1 MKIWQRNDIY
11 NFSDE
16 FNRIEKYIEWCKEW
30 LAYYKIQVI
39 VESKT
44 NWVYNDIVDLQDYN
58 RVKNNINILLQAIQS
73 NLSLLEIR
81 NEVNQNFNEIKAND
95 IEQRLY
101 SIIDRISEEQWRYNR
116 TGLTITGNS
125 MKVGGIS

>member
-11 NFSDE
+11 NIREE

-101 SIIDRISEEQWRYNR
+101 SIIDRISEEQWRYNI

-125 MKVGGIS
+125 MKLGGIS

>member
-1 MKIWQRNDIY
+1 MKIWARNDTY

-16 FNRIEKYIEWCKEW
+16 FNRIESYIEWCKEW
-30 LAYYKIQVI
+30 LAHYEIQVI

-58 RVKNNINILLQAIQS
+58 RVKNNINVLLGAIQS
-73 NLSLLEIR
+73 NMTILELR
-81 NEVNQNFNEIKAND
+81 NEVNQVFNDIRANE

-101 SIIDRISEEQWRYNR
+101 SIIDYVSELQWRYNI

-125 MKVGGIS
+125 MKLGGVN

>member
-39 VESKT
+39 IESKT

-101 SIIDRISEEQWRYNR
+101 SIIDRISEEQWRYNI

-125 MKVGGIS
+125 MKLGGIS

>member
-30 LAYYKIQVI
+30 LKYYNVQVV

-58 RVKNNINILLQAIQS
+58 RVKNNINILLNAINS
-73 NLSLLEIR
+73 NMTMLSIR
-81 NEVNQNFNEIKAND
+81 NELNQSWNEVKANG

-101 SIIDRISEEQWRYNR
+101 SIIDYISELQWRYNI

-125 MKVGGIS
+125 MKIGGVN

>member
-58 RVKNNINILLQAIQS
+58 RVKNNINIILQAIQS

-101 SIIDRISEEQWRYNR
+101 SIIDRISEEQWRYNI

-125 MKVGGIS
+125 MKLGGIS

>member
-1 MKIWQRNDIY
+1 MKIWARNDTY

-16 FNRIEKYIEWCKEW
+16 FNRIESYIEWCKEW
-30 LAYYKIQVI
+30 LAYYEIQVV

-58 RVKNNINILLQAIQS
+58 RVKNNINVLLGAIQS
-73 NLSLLEIR
+73 NMTILELR
-81 NEVNQNFNEIKAND
+81 NEVNQVFNDIRANE

-101 SIIDRISEEQWRYNR
+101 LIIDYVSELQWRYNI

-125 MKVGGIS
+125 MKLGGVN

>member
-1 MKIWQRNDIY
+1 MKIWARNDTY

-16 FNRIEKYIEWCKEW
+16 FNRIESYIEWCKEW
-30 LAYYKIQVI
+30 LAYYEIQVV

-58 RVKNNINILLQAIQS
+58 RVKNNINILLQAIES

-81 NEVNQNFNEIKAND
+81 NQVNQNFNEIKAND

-101 SIIDRISEEQWRYNR
+101 SIIDYISELQWRYNI

-125 MKVGGIS
+125 MKLGGVN

>member
-58 RVKNNINILLQAIQS
+58 RVKNNINLLLQAIQS

-101 SIIDRISEEQWRYNR
+101 SIIDRISEEQWRYNI

-125 MKVGGIS
+125 MKLGGIS

>member
-16 FNRIEKYIEWCKEW
+16 FNRIEKYIESCKEW

-39 VESKT
+39 VEST
-44 NWVYNDIVDLQDYN
+44 TTWVYNDIVDLQDYN

-101 SIIDRISEEQWRYNR
+101 SIIDRISEEQWRYNI

-125 MKVGGIS
+125 MKLGGIS

>member
-39 VESKT
+39 VELTERKSK
-44 NWVYNDIVDLQDYN
+44 DLM
-58 RVKNNINILLQAIQS
+58 
-73 NLSLLEIR
+73 
-81 NEVNQNFNEIKAND
+81 
-95 IEQRLY
+95 
-101 SIIDRISEEQWRYNR
+101 
-116 TGLTITGNS
+116 TI
-125 MKVGGIS
+125 

>member
-30 LAYYKIQVI
+30 LAYYKIQVV

-101 SIIDRISEEQWRYNR
+101 SIIDRISEEQWRYNI

-125 MKVGGIS
+125 MKLGGIS

>member
-16 FNRIEKYIEWCKEW
+16 FNRIEEYIEWCKEW

-101 SIIDRISEEQWRYNR
+101 SIIDRISEEQWRYNI

-125 MKVGGIS
+125 MKLGGIS

>member
-101 SIIDRISEEQWRYNR
+101 SIIDRISEEQWRYNI

-125 MKVGGIS
+125 MKIGGVN

>member
-101 SIIDRISEEQWRYNR
+101 SIIDRISEEQWRYNI

-125 MKVGGIS
+125 MKLGGIS

>member
-16 FNRIEKYIEWCKEW
+16 FNRIEQYIEWCKEW

-101 SIIDRISEEQWRYNR
+101 SIIDRISEEQWRYNI

-125 MKVGGIS
+125 MKLGGIS

>member
-1 MKIWQRNDIY
+1 MKIWARNDIY

-16 FNRIEKYIEWCKEW
+16 FNRIEKYVEWCKEW
-30 LAYYKIQVI
+30 LAYYKIQVV

-58 RVKNNINILLQAIQS
+58 RVKNNINVLLGAIQS
-73 NLSLLEIR
+73 NMTILELR
-81 NEVNQNFNEIKAND
+81 NEVNQVFNDIRANE

-101 SIIDRISEEQWRYNR
+101 SIIDYVSELQWRYNI

-125 MKVGGIS
+125 MKLGGVN

>member
-1 MKIWQRNDIY
+1 MKIWANNDIY

-16 FNRIEKYIEWCKEW
+16 FNRIENYIEWCKNW
-30 LAYYKIQVI
+30 LAYYDIQVV

-58 RVKNNINILLQAIQS
+58 RVKNNINILLNAINS
-73 NLSLLEIR
+73 NLNILSIS
-81 NEVNQNFNEIKAND
+81 NELNQVWNVKKANE

-101 SIIDRISEEQWRYNR
+101 AIIDHISELQWRYNI

-125 MKVGGIS
+125 MKLGGVN

>member
-16 FNRIEKYIEWCKEW
+16 FNRIEKYIEWCREW

-101 SIIDRISEEQWRYNR
+101 SIIDRISEEQWRYNI

-125 MKVGGIS
+125 MKLGGIS